1 MADLKRAWMPM
12 MKTPP
17 REEGVGHPDGH
28 LGDACVSE
36 QEAAQHGPREA
47 VEVGENHNRRG
58 HRMGMPNS
66 RWRDECA
73 ARAEEAR
80 LEDHGRRGHEERE
93 KNKNQ
98 TEGAAAPAGPRW
110 GKPGDRRGGG
120 ASIERWDTLGVREE
134 EAPVELGWVPTRVGA
149 HHGLSP
155 IAVGFEK
162 RRSSSPPTATA

>member
-1 MADLKRAWMPM
+1 MAGPCCGRVCGRVVRMADLKRAWMPM

-80 LEDHGRRGHEERE
+80 LEDHGRRGHEKRE
-93 KNKNQ
+93 ANDAYIKTRPRELRRLQ
-98 TEGAAAPAGPRW
+98 DFDGASR
-110 GKPGDRRGGG
+110 DRIGGG
-120 ASIERWDTLGVREE
+120 E
-134 EAPVELGWVPTRVGA
+134 P
-149 HHGLSP
+149 
-155 IAVGFEK
+155 
-162 RRSSSPPTATA
+162 